1 MKILDWYILKR
12 YLFTFFMMLL
22 LFVPIGIT
30 VHLAEKIGKIL
41 ENEVPIGEVL
51 LYFLDF
57 TIYFAHL
64 LFPLFLFL
72 SVIWFTS
79 KLANNTEVIAFLSS
93 GVSFYRFLRPY
104 MIGATIVGILSIV
117 LGLYLAPMAS
127 QGFNDF
133 SYKYFKKGKSA
144 YDGANV
150 DLFRQI
156 NDNEMI
162 YVSSFDVKNKNGSN
176 FTLEHFENNKLT
188 YKITANSIRYIEE
201 DTTYRLVNYVK
212 RTIGENDD
220 ILEEIERR
228 KDTLFPFKVDDLT
241 PEIYAAEV
249 KPYGELKRFI
259 AKEEARGSSNVG
271 RFKLVLYKK
280 WSLPVSVFI
289 LTIIAVAVSSMKR
302 RGGMGVN
309 LAIGICI
316 AMVFVFFD
324 KIFGVMAE
332 QSDFSPI
339 IAAWFPNVV
348 FAVLSVFL
356 LQKAKR

>member
-22 LFVPIGIT
+22 LFIPIGIT

-41 ENEVPIGEVL
+41 ENEVPIGIVL
-51 LYFLDF
+51 VYFYDF

-79 KLANNTEVIAFLSS
+79 KLANNTEIIAFLSS

-104 MIGATIVGILSIV
+104 MIGATIVAILSIL
-117 LGLYLAPMAS
+117 LGLFLAPKAS
-127 QGFNDF
+127 EGFNDF
-133 SYKYFKKGKSA
+133 TYKYLKKGRTA
-144 YDGANV
+144 FEEADVN
-150 DLFRQI
+150 LFRQI
-156 NDNEMI
+156 NDNDII
-162 YVSSFDVKNKNGSN
+162 YVSNYDVANKSGSN
-176 FTLEHFENNKLT
+176 FTLEHFEKNKLKH
-188 YKITANSIRYIEE
+188 KITASNIRYIDA
-201 DTTYRLVNYVK
+201 DTTYRLTNYVK
-212 RTIGENDD
+212 RKIGPNEDKLE
-220 ILEEIERR
+220 ILAT
-228 KDTLFPFKVDDLT
+228 KDTLFSFDADDLI
-241 PEIYAAEV
+241 PVIYAAET
-249 KPYGELKRFI
+249 KMYGDLKRFI

-271 RFKLVLYKK
+271 RFKLVLYRK

-289 LTIIAVAVSSMKR
+289 LTIIAVAVSSVKR

-309 LAIGICI
+309 LAVGICI

-339 IAAWFPNVV
+339 IAVWFPNVI
-348 FAVLSVFL
+348 FGILAIFL
-356 LQKAKR
+356 LHNAKR

>member
-12 YLFTFFMMLL
+12 YLFTFLMMLL
-22 LFVPIGIT
+22 LFIPIGIT

-41 ENEVPIGEVL
+41 ENEVPLVEVL
-51 LYFLDF
+51 IYFYDF

-93 GVSFYRFLRPY
+93 GVSFSRFLRPY
-104 MIGATIVGILSIV
+104 MYGATIVAILSII
-117 LGLYLAPMAS
+117 LGLFLAPKAS
-127 QGFNDF
+127 EGFNNF
-133 SYKYFKKGKSA
+133 SYKYLKKGKTA
-144 YDGANV
+144 FEETDVNV
-150 DLFRQI
+150 FRQI
-156 NDNEMI
+156 NKNDII
-162 YVSSFDVKNKNGSN
+162 YVSSFDVENKNGNN
-176 FTLEHFENNKLT
+176 FTLEHFENNKLKH
-188 YKITANSIRYIEE
+188 KITASNISYIEE

-212 RTIGENDD
+212 RKIGTDKDKLE
-220 ILEEIERR
+220 ILPT
-228 KDTLFPFKVDDLT
+228 KDTLFAFDVDDLI
-241 PEIYAAEV
+241 PVIYAAET
-249 KPYGELKRFI
+249 KMYGDLKQFI

-271 RFKLVLYKK
+271 RFKLVLYRK

-289 LTIIAVAVSSMKR
+289 LTIIAVAVSSIKR

-309 LAIGICI
+309 LAVGICI

-339 IAAWFPNVV
+339 IAVWFPNII
-348 FAVLSVFL
+348 FGILAIYL
-356 LQKAKR
+356 LQNAKR